1 MTIGL
6 YCNWKIKIAKDGVYI
21 NKVHAKYLNAFMNQY
36 GSVYL
41 LSNVCDGE
49 ISSEYIKLQDDR
61 LSVLPLPYFRNYIGA
76 IKYFTDIFI
85 SLKKLARLSSRV
97 YVRTPEPFSW
107 LLIFFSKDKAVNYH
121 FTSNP
126 LQVIKNNANGSL
138 LKKLIRYCIFYPE
151 FILTCIAAFA
161 KQCSCNGPSVLK
173 NVPFFIKKKLKVL
186 IETTVTSEEL
196 ALTPYRRKE
205 LSSEIKFICVT
216 RLQNSKGVHE
226 LIHAVHTYRLKKPMN
241 HLHLSIVGDGPLKE
255 SLLNYINQV
264 GCQKHVTMCGP
275 IENGAPL
282 NNFYREH
289 DVLINASSSETG
301 PRVIL
306 EAMSESLL
314 CISTDVGYVKHIFE
328 GKPELLRFLIN
339 NDFENELHEKFDRLF
354 TNRVEYPYLTKIGYD
369 ISKKYTLNDFVRS
382 LFM

>member
-6 YCNWKIKIAKDGVYI
+6 YCNWKIKIANDSIYI

-36 GSVYL
+36 GSVCL
-41 LSNVCDGE
+41 MSNVCNGE
-49 ISSEYIKLQDDR
+49 ISSEYIRFEDDR

-76 IKYFTDIFI
+76 IKYFAKILI
-85 SLKKLARLSSRV
+85 NIEKLARLCEKI

-107 LLIFFSKDKAVNYH
+107 LLIFFSKGKAVNYH

-126 LQVIKNNANGSL
+126 LQVIKNNKDVGL
-138 LKKLIRYCIFYPE
+138 FKKLIRYCIFYPE
-151 FILTCIAAFA
+151 FILTCIAAFV
-161 KQCSCNGPSVLK
+161 KECSCNGPSVLK

-216 RLQNSKGVHE
+216 RLQNSKGLHE
-226 LIHAVHTYRLKKPMN
+226 LIHAVHAYSLKKPMN
-241 HLHLSIVGDGPLKE
+241 HLKLSIVGDGLLKD
-255 SLLNYINQV
+255 SLLNYIEQI
-264 GCQKHVTMCGP
+264 GCQKYVTMCGP

-314 CISTDVGYVKHIFE
+314 CISTDVGYVKHIFQE
-328 GKPELLRFLIN
+328 KAELLSFVIN
-339 NDFENELHEKFDRLF
+339 NDFEKELHEKFDQLF
-354 TNRVEYPYLTKIGYD
+354 TNRADYPYLTKIGYD

-382 LFM
+382 LFL